1 MSYQDYL
8 FQANFKDGATLT
20 TDASN
25 PTDVVNL
32 RTLQAQLAGR
42 ANVKDA
48 VETAS
53 TENIDLATGGLLVV
67 DGYTLSDGDRVLVKD
82 QTDTTQNGIYV
93 ASAAGTWSRATDAD
107 EDGEVITGMS
117 VYVKQSAA
125 TVGHGYLYVMNAMDP
140 VVIGTDPIT
149 FVLQMEV
156 AGTADQV
163 STDASGWSKLSGSDA
178 QAALDS
184 ADTAI
189 STLHSNADSVI
200 GAGTG
205 ATNLG
210 AFTGSTI
217 TDNSSIKTALQEL
230 ESAVETNSTGR
241 YESAG
246 FSTGAGAWTMLYHGL
261 NELYLS
267 SVSLFD
273 EANNNQNL
281 NGAMLWRPFPEDPYN
296 AIEIYSSEIKAV
308 KVVCRK

>member
-1 MSYQDYL
+1 MSYQEYYHRVDL
-8 FQANFKDGATLT
+8 VDGGTIT
-20 TDASN
+20 QDAAN
-25 PTDVVNL
+25 PTDIVNL
-32 RTLQAQLAGR
+32 RSLQAQLAGR
-42 ANVKDA
+42 SNVKDA

-53 TENIDLATGGLLVV
+53 TANIDLATGGLLIV
-67 DGYTLSDGDRVLVKD
+67 DGYQLADGDRVLVKD

-93 ASAAGTWSRATDAD
+93 ASAGAWSRATDVD

-117 VYVKQSAA
+117 VYVKQSSAA
-125 TVGHGYLYVMNAMDP
+125 VGHGYMYVMNAQDP

-184 ADTAI
+184 ADSAI

-200 GAGTG
+200 GAGAN
-205 ATNLG
+205 ATDLG
-210 AFTGSTI
+210 PFNGSI
-217 TDNSSIKTALQEL
+217 ISDNPDIKTALQEL

-246 FSTGAGAWTMLYHGL
+246 FNTVAGQWTLLNHGL

-267 SVSLFD
+267 SVAMFD
-273 EANNNQNL
+273 EANMNQNL

-296 AIEIYSSEIKAV
+296 VIEIYSSQAKAV
-308 KVVCRK
+308 KVICRK

>member
-1 MSYQDYL
+1 MSYQEYYHRVDL
-8 FQANFKDGATLT
+8 VDGGTITA
-20 TDASN
+20 DASSA
-25 PTDVVNL
+25 TDIVNL

-53 TENIDLATGGLLVV
+53 TANIDLATGGLLVV

-93 ASAAGTWSRATDAD
+93 ASAGTWSRATDAD

-125 TVGHGYLYVMNAMDP
+125 TVGHGYLYVMNAQDP
-140 VVIGTDPIT
+140 VTIGTDPIT

-184 ADTAI
+184 ADSAI
-189 STLHSNADSVI
+189 GTLHSNADSVI
-200 GAGTG
+200 GAGTD
-205 ATNLG
+205 ATDLG
-210 AFTGSTI
+210 TFTGTTI
-217 TDNSSIKTALQEL
+217 TDSSSIKTALQEL
-230 ESAVETNSTGR
+230 ETAVETNSTGR

-246 FSTGAGAWTMLYHGL
+246 FNTVAGQWTLLSHGL
-261 NELYLS
+261 NEQYLS
-267 SVSLFD
+267 SVTMFD
-273 EANNNQNL
+273 EANMNQNL

-296 AIEIYSSEIKAV
+296 VIEIFASQAKAV

>member
-8 FQANFKDGATLT
+8 FQANFLDGATLT

-53 TENIDLATGGLLVV
+53 TVNIDLATGGLLVV

-93 ASAAGTWSRATDAD
+93 ASAGTWSRATDAD

-200 GAGTG
+200 GAGTD
-205 ATNLG
+205 ATDLG

-241 YESAG
+241 YEQNAYTNVAG
-246 FSTGAGAWTMLYHGL
+246 QWDLVTHNL
-261 NELYLS
+261 NEEYLS
-267 SVSLFD
+267 SVSFFD
-273 EANNNQNL
+273 ELNMNQNL
-281 NGAMLWRPFPEDPYN
+281 NGAVLWRPFPEDPFN
-296 AIEIYSSEIKAV
+296 VIEVYASQAKTMT
-308 KVVCRK
+308 VVCRK